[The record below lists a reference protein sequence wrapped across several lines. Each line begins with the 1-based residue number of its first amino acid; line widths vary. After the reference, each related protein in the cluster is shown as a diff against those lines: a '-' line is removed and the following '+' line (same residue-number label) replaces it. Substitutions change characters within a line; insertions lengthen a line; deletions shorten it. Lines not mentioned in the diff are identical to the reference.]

1 MRKFYFKCKEIST
14 NNIKE
19 VFVTA
24 KDYQEAEEK
33 ISKNKEIVPIEYTG
47 WEEIAN

>member
-14 NNIKE
+14 NNVKE

-24 KDYQEAEEK
+24 EDYQEAEEK
-33 ISKNKEIVPIEYTG
+33 ILKDKDKIIPIEYIG
-47 WEEIAN
+47 WEEIA